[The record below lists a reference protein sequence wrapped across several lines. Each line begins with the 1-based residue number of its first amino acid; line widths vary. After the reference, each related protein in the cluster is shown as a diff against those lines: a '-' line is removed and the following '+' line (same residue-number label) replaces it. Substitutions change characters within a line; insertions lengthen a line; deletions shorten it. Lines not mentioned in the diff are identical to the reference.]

1 MLLEYIWKPYETSKK
16 NIKIYSLSS
25 AANFSAFWRRE
36 RVVVLCIRKTCLRLL
51 SATPDNSVPSVGT
64 QRQFQYRGTA
74 QDFDGKFILILL
86 CKTRIIENFYD
97 NSGCIDLF
105 HCHKNAMFQKD
116 YLFSSDML
124 VLL

>member
-1 MLLEYIWKPYETSKK
+1 MNFLDYFSEGSFGIIKLAFRIHWKPYEKSKK
-16 NIKIYSLSS
+16 YSLSS
-25 AANFSAFWRRE
+25 AADFSAFWRRE

-86 CKTRIIENFYD
+86 CFAVIYLDIILPLNLCISYD
-97 NSGCIDLF
+97 R
-105 HCHKNAMFQKD
+105 KVA
-116 YLFSSDML
+116 
-124 VLL
+124 